1 MPDRVVLNADW
12 CKGCYICV
20 AVCPRKVLE
29 VDEDTY
35 LRGFHPVRVARPE
48 DCTAC
53 QQCELLCP
61 DLAIAVTEDDAQRPV
76 TLVPHVQAGESEAST
91 TKSERRD

>member
-1 MPDRVVLNADW
+1 MPNKVVLDADW

-29 VDEDTY
+29 MDEESY
-35 LRGFHPVRVARPE
+35 LRGFHPVRVARLE

-61 DLAIAVTEDDAQRPV
+61 DLAIAVTEGD
-76 TLVPHVQAGESEAST
+76 E
-91 TKSERRD
+91 